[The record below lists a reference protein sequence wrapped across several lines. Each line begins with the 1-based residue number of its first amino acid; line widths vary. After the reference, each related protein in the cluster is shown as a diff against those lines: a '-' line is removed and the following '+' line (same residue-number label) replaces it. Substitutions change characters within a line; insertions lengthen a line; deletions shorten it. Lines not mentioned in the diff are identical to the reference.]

1 MAEAKYTIAGNEGK
15 RATRELLVTY
25 LNVATYESPMWKP
38 LGRTSS
44 DSSIERDWSVDTKT
58 GIYGEVF
65 TSAKKP
71 TKTQSFSDNDIIAG
85 DEVQN
90 HLIDIAVVRE
100 DVSEIVGQDVL
111 IAHLYLND
119 TKSKPFAE
127 RYPASAVVMTTTGG
141 EGGGMLVSD
150 IDVTYG
156 GTRETGTIS
165 NAGGTVT
172 FTADGEE

>member
-1 MAEAKYTIAGNEGK
+1 MAEAKYKIAGTAGK

-25 LNVATYESPMWKP
+25 LNVATYESPKWAP

-65 TSAKKP
+65 TNAKKP
-71 TKTQSFSDNDIIAG
+71 VKTQSFSDNDIIAG
-85 DEVQN
+85 DDVQN
-90 HLIDIAVVRE
+90 HLLDIAVVKE
-100 DVSEIVGQDVL
+100 DVAEIVNQDVL
-111 IAHLYLND
+111 IAHLYLTD
-119 TKSKPFAE
+119 SSDKPFAE
-127 RYPASAVVMTTTGG
+127 RYPSSAVVMTTTGG

-156 GTRETGTIS
+156 GTREVGTVTS
-165 NAGGTVT
+165 TGGTVT
-172 FTADGEE
+172 FAADSEE

>member
-1 MAEAKYTIAGNEGK
+1 MSATYKIAGDSGK

-25 LNVATYESPMWKP
+25 LNVASYDDPIWKP

-44 DSSIERDWSVDTKT
+44 DSSIERDWSVETKT

-85 DEVQN
+85 DDVQN
-90 HLIDIAVVRE
+90 HLLDIAVVKE
-100 DVSEIVGQDVL
+100 DVSKIVGQDVL

-119 TKSKPFAE
+119 NENKPFAE

-156 GTRETGTIS
+156 GTREVGTIS
-165 NAGGTVT
+165 KVGDTVT
-172 FTADGEE
+172 FTVDSVE

>member
-1 MAEAKYTIAGNEGK
+1 MAEAKYTIAGDSGK

-25 LNVATYESPMWKP
+25 LNVATYESPTWKP

-44 DSSIERDWSVDTKT
+44 DSSIERDWSVETKT

-85 DEVQN
+85 DDVQN
-90 HLIDIAVVRE
+90 HLLDIAVVRE

-111 IAHLYLND
+111 VAHLYLND
-119 TKSKPFAE
+119 SSQKPFAE
-127 RYPASAVVMTTTGG
+127 RYPASAVVLTTTGG

-165 NAGGTVT
+165 KAGDAVT
-172 FTADGEE
+172 FTPDSEE

>member
-1 MAEAKYTIAGNEGK
+1 MANSYTIAGDSGK

-25 LNVATYESPMWKP
+25 LNIGTYESPSWKP

-44 DSSIERDWSVDTKT
+44 DSSIERDWGVDTKT

-90 HLIDIAVVRE
+90 HLLDIAVVRE
-100 DVSEIVGQDVL
+100 DVSEIVNQDVL

-119 TKSKPFAE
+119 SANKPFGE

-156 GTRETGTIS
+156 GTREVGTVAK
-165 NAGGTVT
+165 AGDTVT
-172 FTADGEE
+172 FTQGTSE

>member
-1 MAEAKYTIAGNEGK
+1 MSEKKYTIAGASGK
-15 RATRELLVTY
+15 RATRDLLVTY
-25 LNVATYESPMWKP
+25 LNVGTYESPTWAP

-44 DSSIERDWSVDTKT
+44 DSSIERDWSVETKT

-65 TSAKKP
+65 TNAKKP

-85 DEVQN
+85 DDVQN
-90 HLIDIAVVRE
+90 HLLDIAVVKE
-100 DVSEIVGQDVL
+100 DVSSVVGQDVL
-111 IAHLYLND
+111 IAHLYLTD
-119 TKSKPFAE
+119 DASKPFAE
-127 RYPASAVVMTTTGG
+127 RYPSSAVVMTTTGG

-156 GTRETGTIS
+156 GAREVGTVT

-172 FTADGEE
+172 FTADSAE

>member
-1 MAEAKYTIAGNEGK
+1 MAENTYTIAGGNGK

-25 LNVATYESPMWKP
+25 LNTGTYESPAWAP

-58 GIYGEVF
+58 CIYGDVF

-85 DEVQN
+85 DKVQN
-90 HLIDIAVVRE
+90 HLLNIAVVKE
-100 DVSEIVGQDVL
+100 DVSEIVNQDVL
-111 IAHLYLND
+111 IAHLYLTD
-119 TKSKPFAE
+119 SADKPFAE
-127 RYPASAVVMTTTGG
+127 RYPSSAVVMTTTGG
-141 EGGGMLVSD
+141 EGGGMLVTD

-156 GTRETGTIS
+156 GVRETGTIS
-165 NAGGTVT
+165 NTGGTVT
-172 FTADGEE
+172 FTADGKK